1 METVIQQSVEAQL
14 VAAAPRMATIPARL
28 RYDRT
33 EPFAVTMTFP
43 ARSTLEG
50 VEVTWSFAR
59 DLLTAGLTGEA
70 GMGDGGRGARRGALV
85 PAGGPPGVRG
95 GGAGGGGR
103 PGEDQV
109 VMEFHAPEGTA
120 VVRVRAEELRRF
132 AARTI
137 ALVPPGR
144 EYLHL
149 DLDRDLAL
157 LIRDTR

>member
-1 METVIQQSVEAQL
+1 MDTVIQQSVEAQL

-70 GMGDGGRGARRGALV
+70 GMGD
-85 PAGGPPGVRG
+85 VRL
-95 GGAGGGGR
+95 R
-103 PGEDQV
+103 PHGEDQV

-120 VVRVRAEELRRF
+120 VVRVCAEELRRF
-132 AARTI
+132 AARTV

-157 LIRDTR
+157 LIRDTC